1 MMEKRNPEV
10 KCEKIEGGCRI
21 EVTGIDCQG
30 GSSSCCMPIVL
41 KCGDSGKDCCSQ
53 EEKQE

>member
-1 MMEKRNPEV
+1 MEKRNPEV

-30 GSSSCCMPIVL
+30 GSSGCCMPIVL